1 MIRARTLP
9 LAGLLLTLAALPAAA
24 QQRDEM
30 VPRELVMTLLGSS
43 GSSSGPELLVGRLPA
58 DFPAALA
65 PAGARVVGSLSRR
78 GEQTVVFALP
88 QPCPEAAAAYRR
100 TVEGAGWTGPPSSGM
115 IEPQGFLPPAMGTA
129 GPSSL
134 FCQGE
139 RILHFGTFP
148 REGGGSYLRL
158 TFHSA
163 IEHSP
168 CSRQMARGPESY
180 WREFPVPALHAPEN
194 VEFRG
199 GGMSGAGDDFRET
212 GARVGTPMPPAELL
226 AHYAAQLRQA
236 GWTPA
241 GTSAGEGVALQTFVR
256 RDASGQSWHAVL
268 SAVALPGSDK
278 RDLSLR
284 ITRLANAGS

>member
-9 LAGLLLTLAALPAAA
+9 LAGLLLALAALPAAA
-24 QQRDEM
+24 QQQGET

-43 GSSSGPELLVGRLPA
+43 GSSSGPQLLVGRLPA

-65 PAGARVVGSLSRR
+65 PAGARVVGSLARR

-88 QPCPEAAAAYRR
+88 EPCPEAAAAYRR
-100 TVEGAGWTGPPSSGM
+100 TAEGAGWTTPPSFGM
-115 IEPQGFLPPAMGTA
+115 IQPQGFLPPSMGMS
-129 GPSSL
+129 GPPSF

-139 RILHFGTFP
+139 RMLHFSSFP
-148 REGGGSYLRL
+148 REGGGSYLKLDLR
-158 TFHSA
+158 SA
-163 IEHSP
+163 GEHSP
-168 CSRQMARGPESY
+168 CSREAAQHMQTFQRD
-180 WREFPVPALHAPEN
+180 FPVPALHAPEN

-199 GGMSGAGDDFRET
+199 GGTSGGGNDFREA
-212 GARVGTPMPPAELL
+212 GARVGTPMAPAELL
-226 AHYAAQLRQA
+226 AHYAAQLRQT

-241 GTSAGEGVALQTFVR
+241 GSSAGEGVALQTFVR
-256 RDASGQSWHAVL
+256 RDESGQEWHAVL

-284 ITRLANAGS
+284 ITRLPGTGS